1 MAYDGI
7 MLSRVVEQLQNQI
20 TRGRINKIYQ
30 ISQYELLFHIRAQRE
45 NYKLLISIH
54 S

>member
-30 ISQYELLFHIRAQRE
+30 ILL
-45 NYKLLISIH
+45 YPLIH
-54 S
+54 